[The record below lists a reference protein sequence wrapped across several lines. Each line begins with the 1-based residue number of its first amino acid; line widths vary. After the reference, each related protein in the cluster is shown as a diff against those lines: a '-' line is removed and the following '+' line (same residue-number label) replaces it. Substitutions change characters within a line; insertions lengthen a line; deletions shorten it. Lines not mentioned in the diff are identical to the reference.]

1 MTEVAGEVCDG
12 FICHGFTTERYLREV
27 TLPALVRG
35 RTKAGKTLDDFE
47 IVGPSFVVT
56 GADEAELAAATT
68 GTRQQIAFYGS
79 TPAYRPVLE
88 LHGWGG
94 LQDTLNT
101 LSKQGKWKEMG
112 ELIDDEVLN
121 TFAVVA
127 EPEQIA
133 PELHRRY
140 GDVIQRIIFYTPYS
154 SNAERWQ
161 KVIDDVKAA

>member
-1 MTEVAGEVCDG
+1 M
-12 FICHGFTTERYLREV
+12 
-27 TLPALVRG
+27 
-35 RTKAGKTLDDFE
+35 
-47 IVGPSFVVT
+47 
-56 GADEAELAAATT
+56 
-68 GTRQQIAFYGS
+68 
-79 TPAYRPVLE
+79 LE

-101 LSKQGKWKEMG
+101 LSKQGKWTEMG
-112 ELIDDEVLN
+112 DLIDDEVLN

-140 GDVIQRIIFYTPYS
+140 GDVIQRISFYTPYS
-154 SNAERWQ
+154 SDPERWQ